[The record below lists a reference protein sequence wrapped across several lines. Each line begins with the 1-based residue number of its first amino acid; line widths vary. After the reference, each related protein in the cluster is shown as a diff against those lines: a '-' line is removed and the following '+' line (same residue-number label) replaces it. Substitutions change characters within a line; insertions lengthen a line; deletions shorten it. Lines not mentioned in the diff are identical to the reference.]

1 MADQEKIE
9 SPKQD
14 HRLDDQYPGY
24 GSNVMGTG
32 SPGEKAN
39 AGLGP
44 AFEGTS
50 APGGGSAS
58 EGGNTGEMSTREIPS
73 SGPTGRGSAT

>member
-1 MADQEKIE
+1 MTDREKIE
-9 SPKQD
+9 SPKLD
-14 HRLDDQYPGY
+14 RRLDDDYPGY

-32 SPGEKAN
+32 SPGEKAD

-58 EGGNTGEMSTREIPS
+58 EGGNTGEISTREIPS
-73 SGPTGRGSAT
+73 SGPLGRGSAT